1 MLMLDIDRLQSM
13 DPVRIRNFEVAK
25 FSIECISL
33 SIVSFFLIEIFLKLC
48 VFGIKL
54 YTHSL
59 IETIDAL
66 VICISFG
73 IDVYIIV
80 TAKHFSSESA
90 VSSSV
95 SSTETVNSLPEAAG
109 FLVLFR
115 LWRIVR
121 IANAI
126 LISVSASQ
134 EAKINELKA
143 ERDKATFRATQL
155 EDFIISLGY
164 NIPSDKVSPDPI

>member
-1 MLMLDIDRLQSM
+1 

-33 SIVSFFLIEIFLKLC
+33 SIVSFFLVEVFLKLC

-73 IDVYIIV
+73 IDVYLIV
-80 TAKHFSSESA
+80 TAGQRHSPQTLSGSNSSTSN
-90 VSSSV
+90 
-95 SSTETVNSLPEAAG
+95 SSTESINSLPEAAG

-126 LISVSASQ
+126 LISVSATQ
-134 EAKINELKA
+134 ETKINELKA
-143 ERDKATFRATQL
+143 ERDKATYRATQL
-155 EDFIISLGY
+155 EDYIISLGH
-164 NIPSDKVSPDPI
+164 NIPSEKVSPAPI